1 MQELGLTVAYS
12 SDDATH
18 QYIQNL
24 LALSLIPATEIKI
37 VFDQLKNQATTV
49 PLQPLTNYIGQQ
61 WVELSTFPPEEWS
74 VYEEAIHT
82 NNDIE
87 GWHNALNCQ
96 AQGRVHLL
104 LYMWIQL
111 LHQESKFVAIQVRLV
126 SDRKLKRT
134 ERRQYRKLQAKV
146 VKQWEKYSDNE
157 KTVLQLLKA
166 CSHLNGPVWEH

>member
-1 MQELGLTVAYS
+1 MAYS

-104 LYMWIQL
+104 LYM
-111 LHQESKFVAIQVRLV
+111 
-126 SDRKLKRT
+126 
-134 ERRQYRKLQAKV
+134 
-146 VKQWEKYSDNE
+146 
-157 KTVLQLLKA
+157 
-166 CSHLNGPVWEH
+166 